1 MVGKTY
7 AERSGVEEHAGVLA
21 LVEERVRDD
30 RAI

>member
-7 AERSGVEEHAGVLA
+7 AERGGVEEHASVLA
-21 LVEERVRDD
+21 LVEERIRDD